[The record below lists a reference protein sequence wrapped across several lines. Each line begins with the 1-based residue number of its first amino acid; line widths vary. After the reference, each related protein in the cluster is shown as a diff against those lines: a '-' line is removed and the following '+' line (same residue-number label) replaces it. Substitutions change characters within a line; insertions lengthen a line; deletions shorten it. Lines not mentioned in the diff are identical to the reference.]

1 MSEPTETYGV
11 LYNPRCGGF
20 GFSMEALLWLVE
32 RGHPLAITELE
43 QQTHPTEGW
52 MVNQWSQQYL
62 GDVDRDD
69 PLAIECVRTLG
80 KAASGPHADLTICE
94 VPVGSNWD
102 IESHSGDCEEIS
114 VWPRAVRSRR

>member
-1 MSEPTETYGV
+1 MNESTETYGV

-32 RGHPLAITELE
+32 RGHPLAIAELE

-52 MVNQWSQQYL
+52 EVNLWTQYL
-62 GDVDRDD
+62 RVVDRDD
-69 PLAIECVRTLG
+69 PLVIECVRTLG
-80 KAASGPHADLTICE
+80 KVASGSSADLTIRE

-102 IESHSGDCEEIS
+102 IEAHSGDYEEIT